1 MKESTDK
8 LLLKPNWD
16 EYGGKRSP
24 SRNRLLFPEHRLTTA
39 RFVEFFMSVDV
50 NSSVLDAGC
59 GDGFWLGILRD
70 LGFSDLFGVDLSYPL
85 LMRAKGK
92 GLRVAQYNVLNMSF
106 HRKFDFVLMC
116 DVFEHLPDT
125 VKALN
130 NIDEA
135 LEKNGKLYLIIP
147 VYDSLSSR
155 FQRFIHRKGK
165 IDEAREHDE
174 THLHAF
180 SKRIITK
187 FLESYNFQVIEAVYT
202 ANRLPFITGKI
213 QRFTFGNTYGNWLS
227 IIAKKVSNGKN

>member
-24 SRNRLLFPEHRLTTA
+24 SRNRLLFPEHKLTTA
-39 RFVEFFMSVDV
+39 RFVDFFKSVDV

-85 LMRAKGK
+85 LMRANGK

-125 VKALN
+125 AKALN

-135 LEKNGKLYLIIP
+135 LDKNGTLYLIVP

-180 SKRIITK
+180 SKLSITK
-187 FLESYNFQVIEAVYT
+187 LLESYNFQVIEAVYT

-227 IIAKKVSNGKN
+227 IIAKKVNNGKN

>member
-1 MKESTDK
+1 MQ
-8 LLLKPNWD
+8 LKPNWD

-24 SRNRLLFPEHRLTTA
+24 SRNRLLFPEHRLTTTK
-39 RFVEFFMSVDV
+39 FVEYFKDIDV
-50 NSSVLDAGC
+50 NSSVLDTGC

-85 LMRAKGK
+85 LIRAKNK

-106 HRKFDFVLMC
+106 NRRFDFVLMC

-125 VKALN
+125 AKALN
-130 NIDEA
+130 EIGEA
-135 LEKNGKLYLIIP
+135 LKENGTLYLIIP

-155 FQRFIHRKGK
+155 FQRFIHRKSK

-180 SKRIITK
+180 SKQSITAL
-187 FLESYNFQVIEAVYT
+187 LESHNFRVVKAFYT
-202 ANRLPFITGKI
+202 ANRLPFVTGKI
-213 QRFTFGNTYGNWLS
+213 QRFTFGNVFGNWLS
-227 IIAKKVSNGKN
+227 IIAKKK

>member
-1 MKESTDK
+1 MKESNNNSQSK
-8 LLLKPNWD
+8 INWD

-39 RFVEFFMSVDV
+39 RFVEFFKNVDV

-70 LGFSDLFGVDLSYPL
+70 LGFSDIFGVDLSYPL
-85 LMRAKGK
+85 LMRAKSK

-106 HRKFDFVLMC
+106 QRRFDFVLMC
-116 DVFEHLPDT
+116 DVFEHLSDT
-125 VKALN
+125 TKALN

-135 LEKNGKLYLIIP
+135 LKKNGILYLIIP

-155 FQRFIHRKGK
+155 YQRLIHGKSK

-180 SKRIITK
+180 SKRSITEI
-187 FLESYNFQVIEAVYT
+187 LESHHLKVVKSVYT

-213 QRFTFGNTYGNWLS
+213 QRFTFGNVFGNWLS
-227 IIAKKVSNGKN
+227 IIAKKC